1 MLVFENVSVR
11 YGSFTALQGLSLELR
26 RGELMTLL
34 GPSGCGKTTTLRVA
48 GGFVTPSAGRVLLD
62 GRDITDL
69 PPEKRP
75 TSTVFQNYALF
86 PHLSVGENVAY
97 GLRVRG
103 VSRSERRRRAEEELE
118 RVGLAGY
125 ASSRVQDLSGGQQ
138 QRVALARSLILGPA
152 VLLLDEPLSSLDA
165 RLRLRMR
172 AEIRALH
179 ERVGITTLYVT
190 HDQEEALSISDR
202 VTVMHEGRLVQTG
215 TPREVYFAPAD
226 DFVRD
231 FIGDAFP
238 FVRGGERILLRPD
251 QVVPRAGGKYAGRL
265 VSREFLGASSLWHI
279 GYQDQLLR
287 ALVPSRSEQA
297 LPDGSEVRFDL
308 LDEQEAER
316 SDE

>member
-1 MLVFENVSVR
+1 MLVFDNVSVR

-118 RVGLAGY
+118 RVGLA
-125 ASSRVQDLSGGQQ
+125 
-138 QRVALARSLILGPA
+138 
-152 VLLLDEPLSSLDA
+152 
-165 RLRLRMR
+165 
-172 AEIRALH
+172 
-179 ERVGITTLYVT
+179 
-190 HDQEEALSISDR
+190 
-202 VTVMHEGRLVQTG
+202 
-215 TPREVYFAPAD
+215 
-226 DFVRD
+226 
-231 FIGDAFP
+231 
-238 FVRGGERILLRPD
+238 
-251 QVVPRAGGKYAGRL
+251 
-265 VSREFLGASSLWHI
+265 
-279 GYQDQLLR
+279 
-287 ALVPSRSEQA
+287 
-297 LPDGSEVRFDL
+297 
-308 LDEQEAER
+308 
-316 SDE
+316 